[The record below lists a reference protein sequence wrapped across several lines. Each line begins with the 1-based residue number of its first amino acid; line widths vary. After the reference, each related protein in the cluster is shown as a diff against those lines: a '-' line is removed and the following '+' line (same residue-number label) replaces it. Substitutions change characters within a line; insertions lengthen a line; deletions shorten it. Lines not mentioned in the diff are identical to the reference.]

1 MKKRRVNYRN
11 LAILA
16 GMMLLILLLVIFL
29 FSILFKGCFGK
40 QDASQEQSTSQTA
53 QTQDSTI
60 VTFGDKAGGTEINLD
75 NQCGQAIVSFKVRS
89 SDSGEFGDNL
99 LGDSRIKNK
108 STAKWYAKSDDTTM
122 NVEVKL
128 ANYTS
133 FVLHDIPVNKFNGLV
148 TIKYKDGTGYLEY
161 KPKDSE
167 NTISTYQEE
176 LKYKDQ
182 AGSDSKQS
190 DTQQNPSPAQTAPAQ
205 EEPAVTDDTV
215 GYDETWSETG
225 DGSSVV
231 DGSYDDGTY
240 SDGTVDEGYTEDG
253 TGYDDTYTGEDY
265 GY

>member
-11 LAILA
+11 LAILV

-29 FSILFKGCFGK
+29 FSMLFRGCSNKGNAEGGK
-40 QDASQEQSTSQTA
+40 TVET
-53 QTQDSTI
+53 TQNEDSAI

-75 NQCGQAIVSFKVRS
+75 NQCGQAIVSFKVRGS
-89 SDSGEFGDNL
+89 ESGDFGDNL

-167 NTISTYQEE
+167 NTISTYQDE

-182 AGSDSKQS
+182 KDSESKQA
-190 DTQQNPSPAQTAPAQ
+190 DTQQNTDGAQTSPAVDEST
-205 EEPAVTDDTV
+205 VSDDSGT
-215 GYDETWSETG
+215 YDETYTDPG
-225 DGSSVV
+225 AYD
-231 DGSYDDGTY
+231 DGSYTDDG
-240 SDGTVDEGYTEDG
+240 
-253 TGYDDTYTGEDY
+253 
-265 GY
+265 

>member
-29 FSILFKGCFGK
+29 FSMLFRGCSNKGNAEGGK
-40 QDASQEQSTSQTA
+40 TVETSQNK
-53 QTQDSTI
+53 DSAI

-75 NQCGQAIVSFKVRS
+75 NQCGQAIVSFKVRG
-89 SDSGEFGDNL
+89 SDSGDFGDNL

-108 STAKWYAKSDDTTM
+108 STAKWYAKADDASM

-133 FVLHDIPVNKFNGLV
+133 FILHDIPVSKFNGLV
-148 TIKYKDGTGYLEY
+148 TIKYKDGVGYLEY

-182 AGSDSKQS
+182 ADLDSKLS

-205 EEPAVTDDTV
+205 EEPEVIDDTA

-225 DGSSVV
+225 DESSAAIGTT
-231 DGSYDDGTY
+231 DGDTNLNIPM
-240 SDGTVDEGYTEDG
+240 DEGYPDDG
-253 TGYDDTYTGEDY
+253 TGYDDESTGEDY

>member
-11 LAILA
+11 LAILV

-29 FSILFKGCFGK
+29 FSMLFRGCSNKGNAEGG
-40 QDASQEQSTSQTA
+40 ETVET
-53 QTQDSTI
+53 TQNKDSAI

-75 NQCGQAIVSFKVRS
+75 NQCGQAIVSFKVRG
-89 SDSGEFGDNL
+89 SDSGDFGDNL

-108 STAKWYAKSDDTTM
+108 STAKWYAKADDASM

-133 FVLHDIPVNKFNGLV
+133 FILHDIPVSKFNGLV
-148 TIKYKDGTGYLEY
+148 TIKYKDGVGYLEY

-190 DTQQNPSPAQTAPAQ
+190 DTQQNPSPTQTAPAQ
-205 EEPAVTDDTV
+205 EEPAVTDDTA